1 MDPQGLL
8 KYGARQSKPMSNQRP
23 HTRAA
28 KAAVVRGKGAPFVI
42 EDVRVGPPAAD
53 EVLVRVVAA
62 GICHTD
68 AIVRDQYYPFPLP
81 GVLGH
86 EGSGVIEEV
95 GSGVTNVAVGDHVV
109 LTFMSCGDCRY
120 CQRGETAYCSD
131 FFMLNVGG
139 ARKDGTTGTRD
150 AHGDQLHDHFFGQSS
165 FGTYAVAH
173 GRNVIKV
180 PKDIPLEVLGPLGCG
195 IQTGAG
201 AILNALE
208 VGAGASV
215 AVFGVG
221 GVGLSAVMA
230 ARAAGATTIIAID
243 VLPSRLELALEL
255 GATHSVNSANEDAV
269 EAVRKISGFGVD
281 FSLDTSGRP
290 NVLRQAIDTLAI
302 RGVCGIVGAPPLGTE
317 ASFDVNSLMIPGRSI
332 RGICEGD
339 SLPTVFIPQLIE
351 LYRQGRFPY
360 DRLIRFYDFAD
371 INAAVQDAA
380 TGVTIKPVLRMPQE
394 SSNV

>member
-1 MDPQGLL
+1 
-8 KYGARQSKPMSNQRP
+8 MSGSIPVGRV
-23 HTRAA
+23 A
-28 KAAVVRGKGAPFVI
+28 KAAVVRSKGAPFVI
-42 EDVRVGPPAAD
+42 EDVLVGPPAAD

-95 GSGVTNVAVGDHVV
+95 GANVANVSVGDHVV

-120 CQRGETAYCSD
+120 CQQGETAYCAD
-131 FFMLNVGG
+131 FFALNVGG
-139 ARKDGTTGTRD
+139 SRKDGTTGTRD
-150 AHGDQLHDHFFGQSS
+150 SHGNPLHDHFFGQSS

-173 GRNVIKV
+173 SRNVIKV

-201 AILNALE
+201 AVLNALE
-208 VGAGASV
+208 VGAGASI

-255 GATHSVNSANEDAV
+255 GATHSINGATVDAV
-269 EAVRKISGFGVD
+269 DAIRKITGFGAD

-290 NVLRQAIDTLAI
+290 SVLRQAIDTLAI
-302 RGVCGIVGAPPLGTE
+302 RGVCGVVGAPPLGTE

-339 SLPTVFIPQLIE
+339 SVPALFIPQLIE

-360 DRLIRFYDFAD
+360 DRLVRYYDFAD
-371 INAAVQDAA
+371 INAAIADAA
-380 TGVTIKPVLRMPQE
+380 AGVTIKPVLRMPHD
-394 SSNV
+394 SRP